1 VPTRKLYATDVL
13 VLSHFDL
20 GEADRVLS
28 VLTPAE
34 GKLKVIAKG
43 VRRPT
48 SRLGGSLEPFAELRL
63 SLARGRTFDV
73 VTQAAIIHPWLRLR
87 DSLASTATAWYVT
100 ELADRSLEERH
111 PAEPLYALLHRA
123 YSLLDAGM
131 APGRVARWFEF
142 RLADEL
148 GVRPEVDRC
157 VECDRLIEPTEE
169 VRWVPALGG
178 VLCSRHGGPTMHEAG
193 LTIDAL
199 RVLKAYQRM
208 DAEAIAGL
216 RLPPTIER
224 EAEEAIRAFLVYT
237 LDREPRSR
245 RFLDEVRPAR
255 DGPPAAEVRPARDGP
270 PAAKAEPEPGTTAPG
285 PPSGSPPSPDPSP
298 ATTSEG
304 PDR

>member
-1 VPTRKLYATDVL
+1 MPPRKLYATDVL

-48 SRLGGSLEPFAELRL
+48 SRLGGSLEPFAEIRL

-157 VECDRLIEPTEE
+157 VECDRLIEPTED

-178 VLCSRHGGPTMHEAG
+178 VVCPRHGGPTQLEAG
-193 LTIDAL
+193 LSTDVL

-216 RLPPTIER
+216 RLPPGVER
-224 EAEEAIRAFLVYT
+224 DAEEALRSFLAYV

-245 RFLDEVRPAR
+245 RFLDEVRPYGSGSPA
-255 DGPPAAEVRPARDGP
+255 GPAS
-270 PAAKAEPEPGTTAPG
+270 
-285 PPSGSPPSPDPSP
+285 PPSGSAAPSHDQSPTP
-298 ATTSEG
+298 ATEG
-304 PDR
+304 AD